1 MSFVYIFHIFSMIQ
15 QKRYQPSRFY
25 PNETG
30 LFSFV
35 VRHWDT
41 ICATKPC
48 TFTQI
53 RISRIAF
60 LMINFRLESI
70 LFLGFFIV
78 CAIYIERK
86 RFSAY
91 VAIICDIII
100 VYNIRNLSVLCMNKG
115 CYCVPKIIILEWIL
129 CRVVSNWYSMITF
142 QY

>member
-1 MSFVYIFHIFSMIQ
+1 MKPAFPVLLLGI
-15 QKRYQPSRFY
+15 
-25 PNETG
+25 
-30 LFSFV
+30 
-35 VRHWDT
+35 WDT
-41 ICATKPC
+41 MCATKPC

-53 RISRIAF
+53 RMSRIAF

-78 CAIYIERK
+78 CTIYIERK

-100 VYNIRNLSVLCMNKG
+100 VYSIRNLSVLCMNKG
-115 CYCVPKIIILEWIL
+115 CYCVRKIIILEWIL

-142 QY
+142 QIDHFFKLQLFPVWTALLHQISLAL